1 MSLRAVRACLAALA
15 VASVVPA
22 LAADEAE
29 PAKQVAETTPGLA
42 YRVEIEAP
50 EPLKRVLA
58 KSLDLVRWEGY
69 ANMTPLLLGRLAAE
83 ARVQAEQ
90 AAQTEGYF
98 SAVATSAVEQS
109 GDSAVVRIRVEPGPP
124 TIVRSVDIRVTGP
137 IEGDPDHQAVL
148 KRIVADWRLRE
159 GERFTQSAWD
169 AAKRRAVAD
178 LSEKRFA
185 AAIIEKSEARID
197 PETRSAT
204 LFVELASGP
213 PFRYGA
219 IEARGFSRYSPEIA
233 EKVSPIKPGE
243 LYDDDMLALYQRRL
257 LDTGYFATVQVG
269 IDPDV
274 AQAGNAPVRVTVV
287 EARPRRV
294 EAGVGYST
302 DTGYRAT
309 ADYADYDFF
318 GTSWRWRNELRYE
331 QKIQSIATSFDSPPL
346 EGGAWNSITAK
357 ALREDIQNQIVK
369 QAAVGVSHN
378 WGWERQWPSY
388 LSLSYH
394 REDSEVED
402 VTTRTRALFLGYR
415 LIHRSTDDF
424 LNPRR
429 GVLASFELGGAPP
442 AVSTQAFVRGRV
454 RATGLV
460 PISRDGDLTLR
471 AELGVVLASSSEG
484 VPPTFLFRTGGDT
497 TVRGYAFESLGVKDG
512 DAVVGGRYLAVA
524 SIEYTHWIA
533 ESWGLAAFVDAGNA
547 ADTLSGLKPAYGVGV
562 GARARTPIGPLRF
575 DVAYGEETN
584 SVRIHFSFGYT
595 F

>member
-1 MSLRAVRACLAALA
+1 MSRRVLRACVAALA
-15 VASVVPA
+15 MASVGPT
-22 LAADEAE
+22 LAADDAE
-29 PAKQVAETTPGLA
+29 PAREAEAPSAGLS

-58 KSLDLVRWEGY
+58 KGLDLVRWEGY

-83 ARVQAEQ
+83 ARIQAEQ

-109 GDSAVVRIRVEPGPP
+109 GDSAVVRIRVESGPP
-124 TIVRSVDIRVTGP
+124 TIVKSVDIRLAGP
-137 IEGDPDHQAVL
+137 IEADADAAAVL
-148 KRIVADWRLRE
+148 KRIRENWSLRE
-159 GERFTQSAWD
+159 GERFRQADWD
-169 AAKRRAVAD
+169 GAKRRAIAD

-185 AAIIEKSEARID
+185 AASIEKSEARID
-197 PETRSAT
+197 PETRTAT

-213 PFRYGA
+213 PFRYGP

-243 LYDDDMLALYQRRL
+243 PYDDDRLALYQRRL

-274 AQAGNAPVRVTVV
+274 AQANAAPVRVTVV

-309 ADYADYDFF
+309 ADYADYDFL
-318 GTSWRWRNELRYE
+318 GTSWRWRNQLRYE
-331 QKIQSIATSFDSPPL
+331 QKIQSFATSFDSPPL
-346 EGGAWNSITAK
+346 DGGAWNSITAK

-369 QAAVGVSHN
+369 QAAIGVSHN
-378 WGWERQWPSY
+378 WGWERQWPSF

-429 GVLASFELGGAPP
+429 GYLASLELGGAPP

-454 RATGLV
+454 RMTGLV
-460 PISRDGDLTLR
+460 PVGRDGDLTLR
-471 AELGVVLASSSEG
+471 AEVGVVVASSSEG

-497 TVRGYAFESLGVKDG
+497 TVRGYAFESLGVQDG
-512 DAVVGGRYLAVA
+512 NAVVGGRYLAVA
-524 SIEYTHWIA
+524 SVEYTHWIA

-547 ADTLSGLKPAYGVGV
+547 ADTLSGLKPAFGVGV

-584 SVRIHFSFGYT
+584 SFRIHFSFGYT

>member
-1 MSLRAVRACLAALA
+1 MSLRALRACFAALV
-15 VASVVPA
+15 VASVAPA
-22 LAADEAE
+22 LAADDSQ
-29 PAKQVAETTPGLA
+29 PAQAAPETAPGLS

-50 EPLKRVLA
+50 EPLKRVLG
-58 KSLDLVRWEGY
+58 KSLDIVRWEGY

-83 ARVQAEQ
+83 ARAQAEQ
-90 AAQTEGYF
+90 AANTEGYF
-98 SAVATSAVEQS
+98 SAVATSVLEQS
-109 GDSAVVRIRVEPGPP
+109 GDSAVVRIRVDPGPP
-124 TIVRSVDIRVTGP
+124 TIVRSVDIRITGV
-137 IEGDPDHQAVL
+137 IEGDPDFKARL
-148 KRIVADWRLRE
+148 TRIAENWSLRE
-159 GERFTQSAWD
+159 GERFRQSEWD
-169 AAKRRAVAD
+169 TAKRRAVAE
-178 LSEKRFA
+178 LAEKRFA
-185 AAIIEKSEARID
+185 AASIAKSEARID
-197 PETRSAT
+197 PETRSAA

-213 PFRYGA
+213 PFRYGQ
-219 IEARGFSRYSPEIA
+219 IETRGFSRYSADIA
-233 EKVSPIKPGE
+233 QKVSPIKPGE
-243 LYDDDMLALYQRRL
+243 PYDDDRLALYQRRL

-274 AQAGNAPVRVTVV
+274 AQADAAPVRVTVV

-309 ADYADYDFF
+309 ADYADYDFL
-318 GTSWRWRNELRYE
+318 GTSWRWRNELRFE
-331 QKIQSIATSFDSPPL
+331 QKIQSFATTFDSPPL
-346 EGGAWNSITAK
+346 ESGAWNSISAK

-415 LIHRSTDDF
+415 LIHRSTDNF

-429 GVLASFELGGAPP
+429 GFLATLELGGAPP
-442 AVSTQAFVRGRV
+442 AVSTQGFVRGRARV
-454 RATGLV
+454 TGLV
-460 PISRDGDLTLR
+460 PLARDDDLTLR
-471 AELGVVLASSSEG
+471 AELGVVVASSSEG
-484 VPPTFLFRTGGDT
+484 VPPTFLFRTGGDS
-497 TVRGYAFESLGVKDG
+497 TVRGYAFESLGVQDG
-512 DAVVGGRYLAVA
+512 NAVVGGRYLAVA
-524 SIEYTHWIA
+524 SIEYTHWFA

-547 ADTLSGLKPAYGVGV
+547 ADTFSGLKPAFGAGV
-562 GARARTPIGPLRF
+562 GARVHTPIGPLRF